1 MDEISIS
8 SQSMFAELLQRC
20 LDGEFDEAFPEQG
33 SFVRRRRDTRYYWY
47 YRWDANGSKHERYV
61 GPVTDKSITDR
72 VHRFADIK
80 SDYRQRREMVR
91 ALIATRL
98 PAPDA
103 VAGSVVEALWKA
115 GFFRLRGVLVG
126 SLAYQCYAG
135 PLGIRL
141 AAASV
146 RTDDADFAQFWGIS
160 ENIGES
166 MEHPLKVLQTV
177 DPTFK
182 EVPDVNDPFVTSRYR
197 TKTGYKVEF
206 LTPNRG
212 SDDHQGKPAKM
223 KSLAGAGAQPLRHLE
238 FLIHQ
243 PERSVMLMNGGI
255 PVTIPRAE
263 RYAVHKVIVAV
274 ERRDQIKAQ
283 KDIVQAGTLIMAT
296 AKRRPLELGEA
307 WIEAW
312 NVGPRWREKLDAGR
326 LRLAESQRSEL
337 LRVVALAENASTRR
351 AARKPSRKNG

>member
-1 MDEISIS
+1 
-8 SQSMFAELLQRC
+8 MFAELLQRC
-20 LDGEFDEAFPEQG
+20 LDGEFDDTFREQG

-47 YRWDANGSKHERYV
+47 YRWDADGRKHERYV

-72 VHRFADIK
+72 VNRFDDIK

-103 VAGSVVEALWKA
+103 TAGTVVEALWKA

-135 PLGIRL
+135 ALGIRL
-141 AAASV
+141 TAASV
-146 RTDDADFAQFWGIS
+146 RTDDADFAQFWGVS

-166 MEHPLKVLQTV
+166 MEHPLKVLQSV

-182 EVPDVNDPFVTSRYR
+182 EVPDVKDPFVTSRYR
-197 TKTGYKVEF
+197 SKTGYKVEF
-206 LTPNRG
+206 MTPNRG

-243 PERSVMLMNGGI
+243 PERSVMLVGGGI

-283 KDIVQAGTLIMAT
+283 KDITQAGTLIMAT

-326 LRLAESQRSEL
+326 LRLTETERSEL
-337 LRVVALAENASTRR
+337 MRVVALAASAATRR
-351 AARKPSRKNG
+351 AARKPARKSG